1 MILLTGDMVRL
12 RAIEPSD
19 LDILYD
25 WENDPENWI
34 VSNTNAP
41 FSRHVLQKYI
51 ESAQTDIFE
60 AKQLRLMI
68 DRMEPS
74 AEESETVGVIDLFD
88 FDPSHR
94 RAGVG
99 ILIAKKEDRM
109 EGLATEALSILIGYA
124 FESLHLHQ
132 LYCNVTEDNQ
142 ASLKLFKKFNF
153 QIIGIKKDWIRKK
166 NEWMDVYLFQRL
178 NTQND

>member
-1 MILLTGDMVRL
+1 MIPLTGNTVKL

-19 LDILYD
+19 LDILYE

-68 DRMEPS
+68 DRLEQS
-74 AEESETVGVIDLFD
+74 AGESETVGIIDLFD

-99 ILIAKKEDRM
+99 ILIARMEDRM
-109 EGLATEALSILIGYA
+109 KGLATEALSILIRYA
-124 FESLHLHQ
+124 FQSLYLHQ
-132 LYCNVTEDNQ
+132 LYCNITEDNE
-142 ASLKLFKKFNF
+142 ASLKLFKKFDF
-153 QIIGIKKDWIRKK
+153 QTIGIKKDWIRKK
-166 NEWMDVYLFQRL
+166 NEWMDVYLLQKL
-178 NTQND
+178 NV